1 MRKLTIVVSI
11 LVLVLSVAACAP
23 RQDAVKQ
30 AEVHYTLGVAYMRE
44 PNLPGAL
51 REFLKAAD
59 LDPRNAQIQQV
70 LGQTY
75 HLMKA
80 YPEAERHYLEATRLA
95 PRESSYQNNLGAL
108 YLDMQRWDEAIVHFR
123 RAAQDLLFDQPAVAL
138 TGIGMAHFQK
148 GSYIDA
154 VAAYQEA
161 IQKNRRYAPA
171 RVYLGEAYNALNKP
185 DLALQEFLEAAR
197 VDPSYPQAHYQLGLA
212 YMKQND
218 RDKAA
223 AAFRQVVTL
232 SPESETGRLAES
244 YLRLLQ

>member
-1 MRKLTIVVSI
+1 MRGLIVAVSLLI
-11 LVLVLSVAACAP
+11 LVLAAGACAP
-23 RQDAVKQ
+23 RQDAVRQ

-51 REFLKAAD
+51 REFIKAAE
-59 LDPRNAQIQQV
+59 LDPRNAQIQQAM
-70 LGQTY
+70 GQTY

-80 YPEAERHYLEATRLA
+80 FPEAERHYLEAIRLS
-95 PRESSYQNNLGAL
+95 PRDSNYQNNLGAL
-108 YLDMQRWDEAIVHFR
+108 YLDMQRWDDAIVRFR

-138 TGIGMAHFQK
+138 TGIGLAHYQK
-148 GSYIDA
+148 GEYIDA

-171 RVYLGEAYNALNKP
+171 RIYLGEAYNALKKP
-185 DLALQEFLEAAR
+185 DLALQEFQEAAR
-197 VDPSYPQAHYQLGLA
+197 IDPASPQAHYQMGLA
-212 YMKQND
+212 YMKQNE

-232 SPESETGRLAES
+232 SPDSETGRLAES